1 MKLLMVLL
9 GSPSEFPYG
18 SQGPRVLTLL
28 SCSLQG
34 RHTGMYERH
43 IAPDWSSSGRG
54 SVRTRRANHRLISG
68 KTLFLFQHL
77 RPADRPRQ
85 QSKMEELQNK
95 TLFGFIYL
103 FLRSFFVLH
112 YTKQANLTTGVF
124 GIIMGMWLRAAQM
137 KLLHKGEH

>member
-1 MKLLMVLL
+1 
-9 GSPSEFPYG
+9 
-18 SQGPRVLTLL
+18 
-28 SCSLQG
+28 
-34 RHTGMYERH
+34 MYERH

-103 FLRSFFVLH
+103 FLLSFFVLH